1 MINRRMLVASLA
13 PLALLAC
20 SPESSKPQEKVLR
33 FSILSTENTANQTQ
47 KWRPFLDDMA
57 KETGLK
63 IEPFYASNY
72 TALIEAMRFKQSD
85 AGWFSN
91 QSGMEAVRRGGG
103 EVFAKSTH
111 PGGKQGYNALIITKR
126 GSGVTLDKLLACGKR
141 YSFGMGDAK
150 STSGTL
156 APLTYLFG
164 PRDIDPQTCFS
175 NLRSAKHEA
184 NLLSVANGL
193 LDAATYNTNDLERMQ
208 RRNDPKADVV
218 LEQVEVL
225 WTSPKLPED
234 PIVWRKD
241 LDPEIKAKLKSFMLG
256 YGVGDGADAERE
268 HKVLT
273 DLNFGVFQAANDD
286 HLIPVREMEAAANLL
301 EAQRKGDAAAADA
314 ARKVMTELS
323 ARRGGAL

>member
-1 MINRRMLVASLA
+1 MFNRRLVAAALA
-13 PLALLAC
+13 PLVLLAC
-20 SPESSKPQEKVLR
+20 GPQKPAEQKVLR
-33 FSILSTENTANQTQ
+33 FSILSTESSANQSE
-47 KWRPFLDDMA
+47 KWQPFLDDMA

-63 IEPFYASNY
+63 VEPFYASNY
-72 TALIEAMRFKQSD
+72 TSLIEAMRFKQSD

-111 PGGKQGYNALIITKR
+111 PGGKEGYNALIITKR

-164 PRDIDPQTCFS
+164 PRDIDPQACFS

-193 LDAATYNTNDLERMQ
+193 LDAATYNTNDVERMQ
-208 RRNDPKADVV
+208 RRHDPKADAV
-218 LEQVEVL
+218 LEQIEVL

-241 LDPEIKAKLKSFMLG
+241 LDPEIKAKLKSFLLG
-256 YGVGDGADAERE
+256 YGVGDDADAERE
-268 HKVLT
+268 RKILT
-273 DLNFGVFQAANDD
+273 DLNFGVFQAAGDD

-301 EAQRKGDAAAADA
+301 EAQRKGDAAAAEA
-314 ARKVMTELS
+314 ARKAMSELS

>member
-1 MINRRMLVASLA
+1 MINRRMLVAALA

-47 KWRPFLDDMA
+47 KWKPFLDDMA

-208 RRNDPKADVV
+208 RRNDPKADAV

-256 YGVGDGADAERE
+256 YGVGDDTDAERE
-268 HKVLT
+268 RKVLT

-314 ARKVMTELS
+314 ARKVVTELS

>member
-1 MINRRMLVASLA
+1 MFNRRVLLCALA
-13 PLALLAC
+13 PLVLLAC
-20 SPESSKPQEKVLR
+20 SPTEPSEQKVLR
-33 FSILSTENTANQTQ
+33 FSILSTENATNQAA
-47 KWRPFLDDMA
+47 KWQPFIDDMA

-72 TALIEAMRFKQSD
+72 TSLIEAMRFKQSD

-91 QSGMEAVRRGGG
+91 QSGMEAVRRAGG

-111 PGGKQGYNALIITKR
+111 PGGKQGYSALIITQR
-126 GSGVTLDKLLACGKR
+126 GSGITLDKLLECGKR

-164 PRDIDPQTCFS
+164 PRDIDPQTCFA

-184 NLLSVANGL
+184 NLLAVANGL
-193 LDAATYNTNDLERMQ
+193 LDAATYNTNDVERMQ
-208 RRNDPKADVV
+208 RRNDPKADAV
-218 LEQVEVL
+218 LEKVEVI

-241 LDPEIKAKLKSFMLG
+241 LDPEIKAKLKQFMLG
-256 YGVGDGADAERE
+256 YGVGNDAEAERE
-268 HKVLT
+268 RGILT
-273 DLNFGVFQAANDD
+273 SLNFGVFQQADD
-286 HLIPVREMEAAANLL
+286 SHLLPVREMEAAANLL

-314 ARKVMTELS
+314 ARKVMTDLS
-323 ARRGGAL
+323 AQRGGML

>member
-1 MINRRMLVASLA
+1 MINRRVLVAALA

-20 SPESSKPQEKVLR
+20 APDRPQTQEKVLR

-47 KWRPFLDDMA
+47 KWKPFLDDMA

-72 TALIEAMRFKQSD
+72 TSLIEAMRFKQTD

-111 PGGKQGYNALIITKR
+111 PGGKEGYNALIITKR

-193 LDAATYNTNDLERMQ
+193 LDAATYNTNDVERMQ
-208 RRNDPKADVV
+208 RRHDPKADAV

-241 LDPEIKAKLKSFMLG
+241 LDPEIKAKLKSFLLG
-256 YGVGDGADAERE
+256 YGVGDDAAAERE
-268 HKVLT
+268 RKILT
-273 DLNFGVFQAANDD
+273 DLNFGVFQAAGDD

-301 EAQRKGDAAAADA
+301 EAQRKGDAAAAEA
-314 ARKVMTELS
+314 ARKAMSELS